1 MTQVEW
7 QLPEGEEPFDRVIS
21 IEMLEHMK
29 NYEKLFAKL
38 STWIK
43 PGGLFFTHIFTHKE
57 YAYHFEAKE
66 DSDWMTKY
74 APLQYL
80 LSIHS
85 TLFHQW
91 HPLLCR
97 LTPAT
102 VAGTFSRAEPCRLR
116 TCCTISRCARRP
128 LLCVS

>member
-1 MTQVEW
+1 MLYPRSWLATNDRATESLSQVEW

-66 DSDWMTKY
+66 
-74 APLQYL
+74 
-80 LSIHS
+80 
-85 TLFHQW
+85 
-91 HPLLCR
+91 
-97 LTPAT
+97 
-102 VAGTFSRAEPCRLR
+102 E
-116 TCCTISRCARRP
+116 
-128 LLCVS
+128 